1 MSFFICS
8 QALSALLVIL
18 TLIRVKDMHHLELRR
33 IRFDNRMLKRII
45 QIGFP
50 PVLQSVMYSL
60 SNIIIQAA
68 INNLGTDT
76 VAAWTVYGKMDLL
89 FWMTINSFGIA
100 ITTFVGCAS
109 KTGYLY
115 HYFLLSPLLSG
126 YKHTFCHIPLF
137 L

>member
-1 MSFFICS
+1 MGAAVATICS

-50 PVLQSVMYSL
+50 PGLQSVMYSL

-76 VAAWTVYGKMDLL
+76 VAAWTVYGKMDVL

-115 HYFLLSPLLSG
+115 YYFQLSPHLGG
-126 YKHTFCHIPLF
+126 YKASG
-137 L
+137 